1 MLKLLQRWL
10 RGGPHPGREALQAWC
25 ESTGWALR
33 GIRDEPGFVIET
45 RPGELAGRI
54 EWGPSHRHYL
64 GAHELRLRGDLPMP
78 TAMHAVV
85 MPKAL
90 MDTVESELFAQ
101 AVGRVRT
108 RIDDTLPEE
117 VRWLAV
123 SPRLSGA
130 LMGELKADYAAA
142 SSHVPWLAH
151 WMQGPLGDALAAR
164 AKRPAADA
172 PPFALV
178 AHRGRLTLRVAMPDP
193 DVAGVHAAMQLFEVA
208 LEQARLS
215 PPPQDE
221 LEDDG
226 V

>member
-1 MLKLLQRWL
+1 MLKLLRRWI
-10 RGGPHPGREALQAWC
+10 RGGPDAGREALQAWC

-64 GAHELRLRGDLPMP
+64 GAHELRLRGELVMP
-78 TAMHAVV
+78 ADMHAVV
-85 MPKAL
+85 MPKPL

-101 AVGRVRT
+101 AVGKVRT

-130 LMGELKADYAAA
+130 LMGELRADYAAA

-164 AKRPAADA
+164 AKLAPADA
-172 PPFALV
+172 PPFALI

-193 DVAGVHAAMQLFEVA
+193 DVAGVQAAMHLFDLA
-208 LEQARLS
+208 LAQARLS
-215 PPPQDE
+215 PPPSDA
-221 LEDDG
+221 EDDG
-226 V
+226 G